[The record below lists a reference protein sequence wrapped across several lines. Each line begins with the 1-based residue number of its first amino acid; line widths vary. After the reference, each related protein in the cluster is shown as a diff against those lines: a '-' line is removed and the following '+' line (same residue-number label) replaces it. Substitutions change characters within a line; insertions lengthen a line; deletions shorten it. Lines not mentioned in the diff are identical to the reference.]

1 MARIL
6 LTPKW
11 LGLTVVGVVLIATFG
26 WLGSWQWD
34 RSKVEPVVD
43 RGEPVASDPRLL
55 VSVFAPD
62 QPVPPDAVGAAVTV
76 RGTYDADSQLLVPGR
91 PVGGVGGSWVVTPLV
106 LSDDTAIPVVRGW
119 VPADPPAAEVDVPAG
134 TVRVTG
140 WLEAPESDALRPADP
155 QSLRD
160 DQIGIVSSAELLSRW
175 PYGLY
180 QGYLVLDRQE
190 PASELTTVVPP
201 QVQPPAAGIRWQN
214 WGYAW
219 QWWIFAAFV
228 VFFWVRMLRE
238 DLKDVAASQAGERAL
253 EEVR

>member
-1 MARIL
+1 VARIL

-11 LGLTVVGVVLIATFG
+11 IGLTLLGVVLIGVFS

-34 RSKVEPVVD
+34 RSRVEPVVD
-43 RGEPVASDPRLL
+43 AANPVASDPRLL
-55 VSVFAPD
+55 VSVYAPD
-62 QPVPPDAVGAAVTV
+62 QPVPPDVVGAPVTA
-76 RGTYDADSQLLVPGR
+76 RGTYDAAEQLLVPGR
-91 PVGGVGGSWVVTPLV
+91 SSDGVAGSWVLTPLV
-106 LSDDTAIPVVRGW
+106 LSDDTAMPVVRGW
-119 VPADPPAAEVDVPAG
+119 VAGDPPAADVPVPSG

-140 WLEAPESDALRPADP
+140 WLESPEPDALRPADS

-175 PYGLY
+175 PYRLY
-180 QGYLVLDRQE
+180 QGYVVLDQQE
-190 PASELTTVVPP
+190 PASDLATVT
-201 QVQPPAAGIRWQN
+201 PPAAQPPPTGINWQN

-228 VFFWVRMLRE
+228 VFFWARMLRE
-238 DLKDVAASQAGERAL
+238 DVKDAALEDSPAAM

>member
-11 LGLTVVGVVLIATFG
+11 VGLTVVGVVLVVTFG
-26 WLGSWQWD
+26 WLGGWQWD

-43 RGEPVASDPRLL
+43 RGEPVATDPRLL
-55 VSVFAPD
+55 VSVYATD

-76 RGTYDADSQLLVPGR
+76 RGTYDAASQLLVPGR
-91 PVGGVGGSWVVTPLV
+91 EVDGVAGSWVVTPLV
-106 LSDDTAIPVVRGW
+106 LADDTAIPVVRGW
-119 VPADPPAAEVDVPAG
+119 VPDDPAADEVDVPVG
-134 TVRVTG
+134 RVRVTG
-140 WLEAPESDALRPADP
+140 WLEVPESDALRPQGTTA
-155 QSLRD
+155 LRD

-180 QGYLVLDRQE
+180 QGYLVLDSQE
-190 PASELTTVVPP
+190 PVSDLTPVEPP
-201 QVQPPAAGIRWQN
+201 QLQPPATGIRWQN

-238 DLKDVAASQAGERAL
+238 DLKDAAAAQEQQPAL